1 MLSNYHTHSNYCD
14 GKATLREMV
23 DFAVTHG
30 FKALGF
36 SGHCPLPF
44 ENNYSITDYEGYCN
58 EVRALKEEYRDRIAI
73 HLGLEIDYIPGML
86 EDFTPLIEKGGLE
99 YTIGSVHLIPAP
111 SSYPSVSPQGAASSP
126 MLGEQRNGDNRVSHS
141 SPSIGEQ
148 RNGDN
153 RVSHSSPML
162 GEVDAQRADGGVC
175 SLTPDNLWMIDGS
188 RYQTYDEGLM
198 RLFGGDIRRG
208 VRAYFH
214 NENAMLERNRPTI
227 VGHPDKIVMHNRD
240 RYFTEDDPWYRDL
253 ALETIHL
260 IHELGL
266 ICEINTRG
274 IYKGRH
280 ADYYPGKWLIN
291 EMKALKI
298 PVIVSTDAHAPD
310 DLLRTEGA
318 YEYLAAIGYP
328 EVLDSPF

>member
-1 MLSNYHTHSNYCD
+1 MLSKTNYHTHSNYCD
-14 GKATLREMV
+14 GKASPREMV
-23 DFAVTHG
+23 EFAVSHG
-30 FKALGF
+30 FTHLGF

-44 ENNYSITDYEGYCN
+44 KNTYSITDYEGYCR
-58 EVRALKEEYRDRIAI
+58 EVRALKEEYKDRIVI
-73 HLGLEIDYIPGML
+73 HLGLEMDYVPGML
-86 EDFTPLIEKGGLE
+86 EDFTPLIEQGNLE
-99 YTIGSVHLIPAP
+99 YIIGSIHLIPAEGSAP
-111 SSYPSVSPQGAASSP
+111 RS
-126 MLGEQRNGDNRVSHS
+126 
-141 SPSIGEQ
+141 
-148 RNGDN
+148 
-153 RVSHSSPML
+153 
-162 GEVDAQRADGGVC
+162 AD
-175 SLTPDNLWMIDGS
+175 DLWMIDGP

-198 RLFGGDIRRG
+198 RHFGGDIRRG

-214 NENAMLERNRPTI
+214 NENAMLERNRPTV

-240 RYFTEDDPWYRDL
+240 RYFTEDEPWYRSL

-260 IHELGL
+260 IKELGL

-280 ADYYPGKWLIN
+280 ADYYPGKWLIE
-291 EMKALKI
+291 EMKALRI

-328 EVLDSPF
+328 EVLHTLPI

>member
-1 MLSNYHTHSNYCD
+1 
-14 GKATLREMV
+14 
-23 DFAVTHG
+23 
-30 FKALGF
+30 
-36 SGHCPLPF
+36 
-44 ENNYSITDYEGYCN
+44 
-58 EVRALKEEYRDRIAI
+58 
-73 HLGLEIDYIPGML
+73 
-86 EDFTPLIEKGGLE
+86 
-99 YTIGSVHLIPAP
+99 
-111 SSYPSVSPQGAASSP
+111 
-126 MLGEQRNGDNRVSHS
+126 
-141 SPSIGEQ
+141 
-148 RNGDN
+148 
-153 RVSHSSPML
+153 
-162 GEVDAQRADGGVC
+162 
-175 SLTPDNLWMIDGS
+175 MIDGS
-188 RYQTYDEGLM
+188 RYETYDEGLM
-198 RLFGGDIRRG
+198 RHFGGDIRRG

-240 RYFTEDDPWYRDL
+240 RYFTEDEPWYRDL

-260 IHELGL
+260 IRDLGL

-280 ADYYPGKWLIN
+280 ADYYPGKWLLQ
-291 EMKALKI
+291 EMKTLKI